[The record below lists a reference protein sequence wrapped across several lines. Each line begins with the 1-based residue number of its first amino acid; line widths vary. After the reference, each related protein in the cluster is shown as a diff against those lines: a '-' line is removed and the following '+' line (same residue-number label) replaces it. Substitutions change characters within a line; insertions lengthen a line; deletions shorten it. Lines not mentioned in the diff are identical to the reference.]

1 VSVLTLGGRWA
12 ERILRRLPQVSWSV
26 GMVTVLALVL
36 LYVCF
41 QAVLASRSLKYLLA
55 MVVAGALGVFFLVLP
70 RKFIFLQF
78 MLGFSMP
85 FYVQV
90 ILMDRDEGIMSL
102 TGMMLIAIALAVV
115 GTATGATGDARIL
128 LEPRVL
134 LPGVGFLC
142 AGCLSFINTS
152 DQTLTFIAILKQ
164 TEMLLLFLILVN
176 FVRREED
183 LVWYLRGLYLGFI
196 IECGI
201 YVLQNMLG
209 FSFDLVGNRRWTGKT
224 DLDSGHIGSQRGT
237 FATSATMA
245 ALYFSVVS
253 LSLVGMFLSRRKLP
267 IRLNPLVGAVCGVVC
282 LILAAK
288 RAPLGSF
295 VLGIGTIG
303 MLCWKFAPQVRTRL
317 FKIMAGLMFP
327 ILLGLPV
334 LLLRAEANHE
344 ADYEERMNL
353 TKVAWSMFEANPVVG
368 VGFGTYDSV
377 KRAYL
382 PPGWTGWLST
392 VHNRYLSTMAETGIV
407 GITFFLL
414 MMVMILV
421 AAYRGIFEVQS
432 AYRPFQISLV
442 AGVVAMCWEMA
453 WDIFLDRQHEY
464 LLWTIAALAV
474 IVPRALPLERPA
486 AEGS

>member
-1 VSVLTLGGRWA
+1 MNVQILRNLWP
-12 ERILRRLPQVSWSV
+12 ERILRRLPQVPWSV

-36 LYVCF
+36 LFVSF
-41 QAVLASRSLKYLLA
+41 QAVLSLRSLKYLLA
-55 MVVAGALGVFFLVLP
+55 MVVLGLLGIFFLVLP
-70 RKFIFLQF
+70 RKFIFLQL
-78 MLGFSMP
+78 MAGFSMP
-85 FYVQV
+85 FYVEL
-90 ILMDRDEGIMSL
+90 ILMDRDAGVMSL
-102 TGMMLIAIALAVV
+102 TGTMLIAVLLAAV
-115 GTATGATGDARIL
+115 GMATGATGETRIL

-142 AGCLSFINTS
+142 AGFLSSINTS
-152 DQTLTFIAILKQ
+152 DQTLTLIAIVKQ
-164 TEMLLLFLILVN
+164 AEMLLLFLILVN
-176 FVRREED
+176 FIRREED

-201 YVLQNMLG
+201 YVLQNILG
-209 FSFDLVGNRRWTGKT
+209 FSFDLVGNTRYMGKT
-224 DLDSGHIGSQRGT
+224 DLDTGRIGSQRGT
-237 FATSATMA
+237 FATSPTMA

-253 LSLVGMFLSRRKLP
+253 LSLVGLFLSRRKLP
-267 IRLNPLVGAVCGVVC
+267 VRLHSLVGAVCGVIC

-295 VLGIGTIG
+295 VLGIVTIG
-303 MLCWKFAPQVRTRL
+303 VLCWKFAPQVRTRL
-317 FKIMAGLMFP
+317 FKIMAGLSLP

-353 TKVAWSMFEANPVVG
+353 TKVAWTMFESNPVLG

-377 KRAYL
+377 KRSYL
-382 PPGWTGWLST
+382 PPGWSGWLST
-392 VHNRYLSTMAETGIV
+392 VHDRYLSTLAETGVV
-407 GITFFLL
+407 GITFFVLMLL
-414 MMVMILV
+414 MILV
-421 AAYRGIFEVQS
+421 AAYRGIFEVHP

-474 IVPRALPLERPA
+474 IVPRALPADRTA
-486 AEGS
+486 VEGP